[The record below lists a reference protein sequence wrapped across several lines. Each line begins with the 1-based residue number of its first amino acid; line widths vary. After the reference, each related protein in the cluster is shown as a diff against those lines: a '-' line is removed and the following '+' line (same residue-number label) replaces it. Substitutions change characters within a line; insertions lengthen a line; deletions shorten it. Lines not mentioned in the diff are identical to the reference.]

1 MSGAEELAEAV
12 GRFRQS
18 GAPADLEAAVQALE
32 TAPVEA
38 HSEAYESLHQQLRE
52 LLDRR
57 PGPTTAE
64 HMAAEPTDNC
74 NVSSA
79 DDSPVADSSSPPA
92 HEARDG
98 QEAEPG
104 GAEH

>member
-1 MSGAEELAEAV
+1 MSGGEELAEAV

-18 GAPADLEAAVQALE
+18 GAPADL
-32 TAPVEA
+32 EA

-57 PGPTTAE
+57 PGPTSAE
-64 HMAAEPTDNC
+64 RMAAEPTDNGA
-74 NVSSA
+74 VSSA
-79 DDSPVADSSSPPA
+79 DDSPAADSSSSPA

-98 QEAEPG
+98 QAAEPG
-104 GAEH
+104 GAGH